1 MTKNKMTREE
11 AISVL
16 NHVVEYYDMNYDT
29 GEEESTTEETNNAWD
44 ALEVLINERI
54 RHNDLTHYFIRDH
67 RELPA
72 GYLRSCEKFFKELS
86 IKRQASS
93 VKPQA
98 SSNKRLT
105 FK

>member
-44 ALEVLINERI
+44 ALEVLINEKNQTQRLNTLFYPGAF
-54 RHNDLTHYFIRDH
+54 HAPGWLPEEL
-67 RELPA
+67 REV
-72 GYLRSCEKFFKELS
+72 F
-86 IKRQASS
+86 
-93 VKPQA
+93 
-98 SSNKRLT
+98 
-105 FK
+105 